1 MLALK
6 LSDLKL
12 EEALKPAPKE
22 NSPAKKESKKKEAA
36 KSSEKPTEAPEPA
49 KPQELPG
56 STNGGAR
63 PPEESSNAVD
73 SLFGD
78 STATDDF
85 LGTHFTCFTGTK
97 VQILTHKARLGGILQ
112 PPAPAV
118 APQQAAAAAAAP
130 PPAAAAAAA
139 AAEAPLVEEAVG
151 PNAVMHAGVKLYISI
166 SRCWIH
172 SSIYCCCCILLY
184 IWHAHTAVYCR
195 TIGAGCGD

>member
-12 EEALKPAPKE
+12 DEALKPAPKE

-36 KSSEKPTEAPEPA
+36 KSPEKPTEAPEPA

-85 LGTHFTCFTGTK
+85 LGTQFTRFTGTK

-118 APQQAAAAAAAP
+118 APQAAAAAP
-130 PPAAAAAAA
+130 PPAAAAMA

-151 PNAVMHAGVKLYISI
+151 PNAVMDAGVKRYIS
-166 SRCWIH
+166 SVL
-172 SSIYCCCCILLY
+172 ILRY
-184 IWHAHTAVYCR
+184 TA
-195 TIGAGCGD
+195 I